1 MWCERITE
9 LEPSLYNI
17 TGRRTGKSC
26 LLEKMK
32 RPRPHLCEIQ
42 IGRESWFFEEPTEKA
57 LTVMYCEKTFLF
69 SVCSVT
75 YIVSRPLI
83 MINCVLLY
91 ANAIRQLWLAGP
103 A

>member
-32 RPRPHLCEIQ
+32 RPRPEIQ
-42 IGRESWFFEEPTEKA
+42 IGRESWFLK
-57 LTVMYCEKTFLF
+57 
-69 SVCSVT
+69 S
-75 YIVSRPLI
+75 
-83 MINCVLLY
+83 
-91 ANAIRQLWLAGP
+91 QLKKP
-103 A
+103 